1 MSSYTAFLRTLFL
14 ALSLLFVSQVAVAAE
29 EGVHALYD
37 KVLKSFDKK
46 DYRKAVEVFGKIEAL
61 YPFSQMAI
69 DGSLIAAVAHYELG
83 NYAESASL
91 AESYVN
97 VYPNSESIDYAYY
110 VRIIAKYMQISDL
123 GLDQTIAQEV
133 RELATEFVGMFPDSR
148 YAEEVSKRLDAVNK
162 HMAAREFLIGRF
174 YLRRGNYIAAIRRL
188 SALIED
194 YPSSVYYQESLCGL
208 VEAYAALGDG
218 QIASVYLA
226 KLEDGS
232 LWHTRGRRHLDALLR
247 EGIVISRGENAVQQ
261 PMPAEKVEV
270 TSQSQ
275 QQQLPAAEKVAPGLD
290 AAAKQDDSN
299 KQEANK
305 ADNES
310 GQQEEKGKSDHLPVI
325 TTAENSKNK

>member
-1 MSSYTAFLRTLFL
+1 MSSYTAFLRALFL
-14 ALSLLFVSQVAVAAE
+14 ALSLLLVSQVAVAAE
-29 EGVHALYD
+29 EDVHALYD
-37 KVLKSFDKK
+37 KGLKLFNKK
-46 DYRKAVEVFGKIEAL
+46 DYRKAVEVFGRIEAL
-61 YPFSQMAI
+61 YPFSQTAI

-133 RELATEFVGMFPDSR
+133 KELAAEFVSMFPESR
-148 YAEEVSKRLDAVNK
+148 YAEEVSKRLDTVNR

-174 YLRRGNYIAAIRRL
+174 YLRRGSYIAAIRRL
-188 SALIED
+188 GALIED
-194 YPSSVYYQESLCGL
+194 YPSSVYYQESLCGM

-232 LWHTRGRRHLDALLR
+232 LWHTRGRQHLDALLR
-247 EGIVISRGENAVQQ
+247 EGIVVSRGENAVQQ
-261 PMPAEKVEV
+261 PTPAWEAEV
-270 TSQSQ
+270 TSKPQRQ
-275 QQQLPAAEKVAPGLD
+275 QPPATEKVASRLG
-290 AAAKQDDSN
+290 AAANRGGGKRNEMDD
-299 KQEANK
+299 
-305 ADNES
+305 
-310 GQQEEKGKSDHLPVI
+310 
-325 TTAENSKNK
+325 KNGRQ